1 MMWPTDK
8 AHRYYTCTQ
17 SVIVSYRFHFL
28 ICFHNNLMLSEKEKV
43 KNFGLCAPT
52 LMRTRLPSTYH
63 GVP

>member
-1 MMWPTDK
+1 
-8 AHRYYTCTQ
+8 
-17 SVIVSYRFHFL
+17 
-28 ICFHNNLMLSEKEKV
+28 MLSEKEKV